1 MNHLHAVPSGSP
13 RVLRAGRFSLPLD
26 RPLIMGVVNVT
37 PDSFSDGGRYLDPK
51 AALAHARKLVAD
63 GADILDV
70 GGESSRPGAQPV
82 GTEEEL
88 RRILPVVEGLAHANV
103 PVSVD
108 TMHPEVMRRA
118 IAAGASMI
126 NDILALQA
134 PGALEAVAESSAAVC
149 LMHMQGEPRTMQ
161 ASPRYENV
169 VAEVREFLA
178 ARVQAALEAGIGTER
193 IVIDPGFGF
202 GKTARH
208 NIELLRHL
216 HLLQV
221 GDHPLLAGLSRKSL
235 IGKITGRGPDRRL
248 AGSLAAALLAVRHGA
263 RIVRVHDVAETC
275 DALLLWRAVSDPS
288 FEIEP

>member
-1 MNHLHAVPSGSP
+1 
-13 RVLRAGRFSLPLD
+13 
-26 RPLIMGVVNVT
+26 
-37 PDSFSDGGRYLDPK
+37 
-51 AALAHARKLVAD
+51 
-63 GADILDV
+63 
-70 GGESSRPGAQPV
+70 
-82 GTEEEL
+82 
-88 RRILPVVEGLAHANV
+88 NV

-178 ARVQAALEAGIGTER
+178 ARVQAALEAGIATER
-193 IVIDPGFGF
+193 IGIDPGFGF